1 MSLHNQGSQ
10 PDIERL
16 NFSDRDFTIPDDSKD
31 SAKDAPIYTYSEI
44 VPTSEFSAQSNGA
57 SSLINFKSFRN
68 DKRFANIKG
77 QNFAT
82 VILDTGID
90 RNHPFFG
97 ADRDKNGISDRIV
110 YQYDFADND
119 KDASDKTGHGSH
131 ISSIVGSSDKQ
142 YPGVAP
148 KVDIIHLKVFG
159 DDGGGS
165 FSYVEE
171 ALQWVVANA
180 KKYNI
185 ASVNMSF
192 GDGSNYNQ
200 STKQYGI
207 SDELAKLAQEKVA
220 VVAAA
225 GNDFYPYNSA
235 QGVAYPAADSNV
247 IAVGA
252 VYSSNIGSASYGSG
266 AEAYSTGADRI
277 APFSQ
282 RHKTLTPI
290 FAPGAPITAANDVGG
305 TMTLQGTSQAVPHVA
320 GAIVLAQQLAMR
332 ELGRRLSI
340 EELKDLLVSSG
351 KKIKDGDNEKD
362 NVKNTG
368 LTFKRLDVQ
377 ALGEAILKKAGKN
390 KDNSTPDNNNP
401 SPSTTIG
408 EFDRVT
414 VDSNLKTIRLD
425 RTYNNPVI
433 FISPLS
439 SHESDPAIVRITD
452 VKSDRF
458 SVFVQEPNYKDGKHG
473 DERFSYVV
481 LEAGSWRLN
490 NGARLEVGKIDTNAM
505 TNANWASVDF
515 QNDFY
520 NTPVTFSQVQTDNE
534 ADFVYT
540 RQKNSSATGFQLAM
554 QEEEARM
561 RSGRARETI
570 GWMAISGGSGDWSG
584 HNYQA
589 GRTGDRVTH
598 NWSDIN
604 FSQSFAKI
612 PQILATIGTFHGS
625 DSAGLRHQN
634 LSTKQVEIGIEEE
647 KSRDAETN
655 HTDESINFFAIEGSG
670 ILRAKA
676 YDSLTGNS
684 TEILTGT
691 SASDTFILGTASAS
705 YYDKDG
711 KDDYALIED
720 FRRDRDVIQLHG
732 NKADYRLG
740 DSDGGLATGTAIFR
754 HQEDLDE
761 LIGIVEGVDSLS
773 LNSSAFNFV

>member
-1 MSLHNQGSQ
+1 MSLKKQGYQ
-10 PDIERL
+10 PEIERL
-16 NFSDRDFTIPDDSKD
+16 NFSDRDFPISDNSKD
-31 SAKDAPIYTYSEI
+31 SSKNAPIYTYGEIVNTSEI
-44 VPTSEFSAQSNGA
+44 SPQSNGA

-68 DKRFANIKG
+68 DKRFANIQG
-77 QNFAT
+77 QNFSA

-97 ADRDKNGISDRIV
+97 PDRNKNGISDRIV

-119 KDASDKTGHGSH
+119 KNASDRTGHGSH
-131 ISSIVGSSDKQ
+131 VSSVIGSSDKK

-148 KVDIIHLKVFG
+148 KVNIIHLKVFG

-165 FSYVEE
+165 FGYVEK
-171 ALQWVVANA
+171 ALQWVVANT

-192 GDGSNYNQ
+192 GDGGNYNK

-207 SDELAKLAQEKVA
+207 ADELAKLAQKKVA

-225 GNDFYPYNSA
+225 GNEFYPYKSA
-235 QGVAYPAADSNV
+235 QGVASPAADPNV
-247 IAVGA
+247 IGVGA
-252 VYSSNIGSASYGSG
+252 VYGSNMGSQSYGSG
-266 AEAYSTGADRI
+266 AKAYSTGSDRI

-320 GAIVLAQQLAMR
+320 GAIVLAQQLAVR

-340 EELKDLLVSSG
+340 NELKSLLVSSG
-351 KKIKDGDNEKD
+351 KKINDGDNEKD

-368 LTFKRLDVQ
+368 LTFKRLDVL
-377 ALGEAILKKAGKN
+377 ALSEAILKKAGKN
-390 KDNSTPDNNNP
+390 KVTSTSDSNNV
-401 SPSTTIG
+401 SPANAIG

-414 VDSNLKTIRLD
+414 LNSNIQTIRLD

-439 SHESDPAIVRITD
+439 SNESDPAVARITD

-458 SVFVQEPNYKDGKHG
+458 SVFVQEPDYKDGKHG

-481 LEAGSWRLN
+481 LEAGNWLLD
-490 NGARLEVGKIDTNAM
+490 NGARLEVGKINTNAI

-515 QNDFY
+515 QDDFS

-540 RQKNSSATGFQLAM
+540 RQKNASAGGFQLAM
-554 QEEEARM
+554 QEEEARL
-561 RSGRARETI
+561 RSGHAKETI
-570 GWMAISGGSGDWSG
+570 GWMAISGGSGNWSG
-584 HNYQA
+584 YNYQA
-589 GRTGDRVTH
+589 GRTGDRVTDD
-598 NWSDIN
+598 WYYLK
-604 FSQSFAKI
+604 FSQYFARN
-612 PQILATIGTFHGS
+612 PQILANIGTFDGS
-625 DSAGLRHQN
+625 DSAGLRYQN

-655 HTDESINFFAIEGSG
+655 HTDERINFLAIEGSG
-670 ILRAKA
+670 ILKAKA

-684 TEILTGT
+684 TDRLTGT
-691 SASDTFILGTASAS
+691 SEKNTFILGTASEA
-705 YYDKDG
+705 YYDKNG
-711 KDDYALIED
+711 RDDYALIED
-720 FRRDRDVIQLHG
+720 FRQNSDVIQLHG
-732 NKADYRLG
+732 DKADYRLADY
-740 DSDGGLATGTAIFR
+740 DSGLATGTAIFR
-754 HQEDLDE
+754 DRDGVAE
-761 LIGIVEGVDSLS
+761 LIGIVEGVSLS